1 MRKILLLLSLL
12 MSVMTFAQNNGITYQ
27 AVIYSTNGE
36 SVPGVKNT
44 SAPLANQSICL
55 QFNIIDDTSQTEY
68 QEKTTVTTDEFG
80 MVNLIIGNGTQTG
93 GYASS
98 FDGIVWANSKKSLK
112 VSLDQSGSCSNFSE
126 ISNQLLTYVPFALA
140 ANSATNVSGVVSIA
154 HGGTNATTVA
164 GVKTNLQLQ
173 NVDNTSDS
181 NKPLSIASQNALAL
195 KVDKVTGKGLST
207 EDFTTT
213 EKTKLASLS
222 NSDLSN
228 YATLTNLATKVDKV
242 TGKGLSTEDYTTTE
256 KTKLAGITGTNTGD
270 QDLSGYATLT
280 NLATKVDK
288 VNGKALS
295 TEDFTTAEKTKLAGI
310 TGTNTG
316 DQDLSSYATL
326 TNLATKVDKVI
337 GKGLSTE
344 DYSTTEKTK
353 LAAISGTNTGDQD
366 LSSYATLTNLTTKV
380 DKVTGKE
387 LSSNDYTTAEKT
399 KLAAISGVNTGDQDL
414 SLYATTTSVA
424 LKANTADVTSD
435 LATKVD
441 KVTGKELSSNDYTTA
456 EKTKLAAISGIN
468 TGDQDL
474 SGYATLTNLA
484 TKVDKV
490 IGKGLSTEDYSTTE
504 KTKLAAISG
513 TNTGDQDL
521 SSYATLTNLTTKVD
535 KVAGK
540 GLSTEDYTTT
550 EKTKLAGITGTNT
563 GDQDLSGYATLT
575 NLTTKVDKV
584 TGKGLSTED
593 FTSAEKTKLANATD
607 INTVGTIVARDAS
620 GNFSAGTIN
629 ATLFGNASTAT
640 KATNI
645 DGGSGGQVLYQ
656 TGVGTTSFLPA
667 NTLNTRKFLSSVGA
681 NGSATVPSWQAITP
695 SDIVSSSSQTSGYLN
710 FETGVFSAQS
720 WTELNTQWSII
731 SGWANTR
738 NYNGLAYQGSYAI
751 IAPDSQDFTLQ
762 ASNDFNL
769 SSIYIKSDFQITAT
783 SIEFKGYDAAGIL
796 VGTVSVNVTS
806 LNQFSF
812 SNVSIGLNGIRKLVF
827 HPVGYNVNSMG
838 GGNFALDYFNIDVI
852 TKNNLNTVN
861 GLLKSNGSG
870 SITAAVSGTDY
881 LSPTAL
887 TSLVPYTGATGSVN
901 LGSYDL
907 TVNSVKVGLGAGAKP
922 SNTSVGANALI
933 SNTTGVYNTAF
944 GKDALQNNAAGGL
957 NTAIGNAALQAN
969 TGSFNTGLGKEALSS
984 NTSGSFNTAIGTE
997 ALRGNTTGNKITT
1010 LGYQAEVASGN
1021 LTNAT
1026 AIGSGAVV
1034 STSNTIQLGD
1044 TGVTNV
1050 NTYGSITAN
1059 AAISNEITAD
1069 FTIDVTNVEQYK
1081 GKVIICNPSN
1091 PITITFAT
1099 GLPIGF
1105 NCMILQKSADA
1116 NKINLTGGSGVTIKN
1131 RNNYTA
1137 TAGNYAIATV
1147 VSIGGDILVTA
1158 GDMQ

>member
-1 MRKILLLLSLL
+1 

-280 NLATKVDK
+280 NL
-288 VNGKALS
+288 
-295 TEDFTTAEKTKLAGI
+295 
-310 TGTNTG
+310 
-316 DQDLSSYATL
+316 
-326 TNLATKVDKVI
+326 
-337 GKGLSTE
+337 
-344 DYSTTEKTK
+344 
-353 LAAISGTNTGDQD
+353 
-366 LSSYATLTNLTTKV
+366 
-380 DKVTGKE
+380 
-387 LSSNDYTTAEKT
+387 
-399 KLAAISGVNTGDQDL
+399 
-414 SLYATTTSVA
+414 
-424 LKANTADVTSD
+424 
-435 LATKVD
+435 
-441 KVTGKELSSNDYTTA
+441 
-456 EKTKLAAISGIN
+456 
-468 TGDQDL
+468 
-474 SGYATLTNLA
+474 
-484 TKVDKV
+484 
-490 IGKGLSTEDYSTTE
+490 
-504 KTKLAAISG
+504 
-513 TNTGDQDL
+513 
-521 SSYATLTNLTTKVD
+521 
-535 KVAGK
+535 
-540 GLSTEDYTTT
+540 
-550 EKTKLAGITGTNT
+550 
-563 GDQDLSGYATLT
+563 
-575 NLTTKVDKV
+575 TTKVDKV

-681 NGSATVPSWQAITP
+681 NGSATVPSWQAITH